1 MRRKQWLFLIVLG
14 VILFSQ
20 LSCGRKAP
28 PFVPEERVHLRVTQ
42 LKGEW
47 KKGDVVLKGRVA
59 VPQGGEKEISQ
70 ITGCRVYHARYSAG
84 NPPCETCPLTYKAY
98 TEIKGEVIKEGR
110 FLCRLRK
117 EKNKGLHFFEVRLIG
132 KRGEPGPSSNRVKLT
147 IDN

>member
-1 MRRKQWLFLIVLG
+1 MKRKQWLFLIVLG

-28 PFVPEERVHLRVTQ
+28 PFVPKERVNLRVTQ

-59 VPQGGEKEISQ
+59 VPQGGEKEISS
-70 ITGCRVYHARYSAG
+70 ITGCRIYHARFSPG
-84 NPPCETCPLTYKAY
+84 NPPCETCPINYKVY
-98 TEIKGEVIKEGR
+98 YEIEEVVIKGKR
-110 FLCRLRK
+110 FSCRLQKERK
-117 EKNKGLHFFEVRLIG
+117 KGVHFFEVRLIG
-132 KRGEPGPSSNRVKLT
+132 RRGALGPSSNRVKFT